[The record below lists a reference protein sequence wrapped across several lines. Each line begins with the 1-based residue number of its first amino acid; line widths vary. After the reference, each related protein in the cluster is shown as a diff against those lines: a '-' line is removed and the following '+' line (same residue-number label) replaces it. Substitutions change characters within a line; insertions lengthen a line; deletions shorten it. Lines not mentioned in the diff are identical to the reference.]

1 MSQLAIG
8 PMAGATTMTRRPFGA
23 APISGVVSRPA
34 GSAASRLARVR
45 WSRLV
50 TLLLL
55 VALAIAG
62 TAAALG
68 QANARPVVD
77 RGDGA
82 VVVGRDTAL
91 REHVV
96 APGDTLWRL
105 AEATAPGSDPRELV
119 DRIMRLNGLSG
130 VDVQVGTILLLPAQ
144 P

>member
-8 PMAGATTMTRRPFGA
+8 PMAGATTMTRRPFGG
-23 APISGVVSRPA
+23 APIGGAASRPA
-34 GSAASRLARVR
+34 GTAASRLARVR

-55 VALAIAG
+55 VAIAIAG
-62 TAAALG
+62 TAAVLG

-119 DRIMRLNGLSG
+119 DRITRLNGLSG
-130 VDVQVGTILLLPAQ
+130 VDVQVGTVLLLPAQ